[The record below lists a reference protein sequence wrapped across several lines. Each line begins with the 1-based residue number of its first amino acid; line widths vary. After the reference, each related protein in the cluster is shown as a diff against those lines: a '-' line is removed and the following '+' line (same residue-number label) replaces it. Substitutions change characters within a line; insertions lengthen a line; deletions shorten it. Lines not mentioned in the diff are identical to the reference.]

1 MSLKL
6 NDKNFNII
14 DFSDFNRLIKIVE
27 KYNELYD
34 NEWTDVLEELIE
46 ERYLEE
52 VVILELLVCV

>member
-14 DFSDFNRLIKIVE
+14 DFSDINRSIKIVE

-34 NEWTDVLEELIE
+34 NEWIDVLEELIE
-46 ERYLEE
+46 ECYREE
-52 VVILELLVCV
+52 GVIVELLVCV